1 MCWCTGCVLGG
12 VIMYW
17 MDVRR
22 AWDDTLY
29 IYILTLHISLH
40 KYTDPS
46 AHRLFINAITTLP
59 QTHRWNIH
67 HQYKHTLHK
76 YHYNYIYQGSQRL
89 CIVHMKTLQHTHT
102 RRTVIRILSI
112 HRHTLHTTTYINDHT
127 DYVWNLYTA
136 GPVYLRVFKHRLVK
150 VIKPQHAI
158 SIILLSIKK
167 ECWRG
172 SKWKAVVVLIE
183 NGQSSWWMLFSVV
196 LHGV

>member
-40 KYTDPS
+40 KYTDQS
-46 AHRLFINAITTLP
+46 AHRLCINHITTLP
-59 QTHRWNIH
+59 HIHRWNIH
-67 HQYKHTLHK
+67 HQNTHTLHK

-102 RRTVIRILSI
+102 RRTGDSYPINKPTYTTYNYVYQWSHRLCVKSI
-112 HRHTLHTTTYINDHT
+112 HGRT
-127 DYVWNLYTA
+127 
-136 GPVYLRVFKHRLVK
+136 
-150 VIKPQHAI
+150 
-158 SIILLSIKK
+158 
-167 ECWRG
+167 
-172 SKWKAVVVLIE
+172 
-183 NGQSSWWMLFSVV
+183 
-196 LHGV
+196 GVPESFQTPTC